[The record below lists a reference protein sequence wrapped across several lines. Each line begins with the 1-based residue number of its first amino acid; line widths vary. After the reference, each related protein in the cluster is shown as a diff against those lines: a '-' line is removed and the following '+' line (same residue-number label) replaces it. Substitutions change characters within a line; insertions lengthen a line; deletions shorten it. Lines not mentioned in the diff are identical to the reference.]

1 MGLQEYHIFNL
12 KEWIDKIAR
21 MSFVGPKLPNIELLS
36 ESQSTMTFTIDLL
49 RSARKELNKLD
60 KKNAENI
67 FDHLAQ
73 IKADPFRPRPGMNI
87 DKVEG
92 NRKPPAYRLRIG
104 RLRIEY
110 LVIEDEGKI
119 VVFRIFM
126 KKRSSDYR

>member
-1 MGLQEYHIFNL
+1 MIF
-12 KEWIDKIAR
+12 
-21 MSFVGPKLPNIELLS
+21 P
-36 ESQSTMTFTIDLL
+36 IDLL
-49 RSARKELNKLD
+49 RAARKELNKLD
-60 KKNAENI
+60 RKNAENI
-67 FDHLAQ
+67 LNHLAE
-73 IKADPFRPRPGMNI
+73 IKLDPFRPRPGMNI

-126 KKRSSDYR
+126 KKRSSDCR